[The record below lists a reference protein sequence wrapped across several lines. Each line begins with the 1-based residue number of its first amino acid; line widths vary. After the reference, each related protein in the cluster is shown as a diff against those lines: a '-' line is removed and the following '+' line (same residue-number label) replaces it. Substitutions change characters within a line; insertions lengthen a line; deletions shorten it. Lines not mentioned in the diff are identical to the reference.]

1 MQLFDI
7 SPPYDFT
14 CTERASIEKAFTVS
28 LCDSIESTIQWFQI
42 LVHYGIIFVSI
53 HNPAVYLS
61 GARVSISPTCT
72 LVRILRYW
80 YSKVIIQP

>member
-14 CTERASIEKAFTVS
+14 CTERDSIEKAFTVS
-28 LCDSIESTIQWFQI
+28 LCNSIESTIQWFQI

-53 HNPAVYLS
+53 QNPAVYLS
-61 GARVSISPTCT
+61 GARVSISPT
-72 LVRILRYW
+72 LVRILMYW
-80 YSKVIIQP
+80 YSKVIKQP